1 MYGFIDGYD
10 FGETNG
16 AVCEPEEDV
25 ETEFEKVHN
34 ELVRS
39 LIEAGGEI
47 RQLKEDKATLV
58 HYLKET
64 LNWVDYFLT
73 ANPDDIYFQEASA
86 DRWAAECYLMNME
99 DQ

>member
-1 MYGFIDGYD
+1 MYGYIDGYD

-25 ETEFEKVHN
+25 ETEFEKAHN

-47 RQLKEDKATLV
+47 RQLREDKATLIY
-58 HYLKET
+58 YLKKV
-64 LNWVDYFLT
+64 LDWVDYFLIT
-73 ANPDDIYFQEASA
+73 NPNDTYFQEANA
-86 DRWAAECYLMNME
+86 DRCATECYLMNME